1 MEELSEEER
10 TCPKCRGVMRRG
22 EIQIP
27 IERLRSQPI
36 SPYTSGM
43 FFGGMPTLEEET
55 VGRPY
60 WEERTGEKKGVIFKR
75 EEAKRL
81 TISGFRC
88 TRCGYI
94 ELYAQERRSD

>member
-1 MEELSEEER
+1 MSQEER
-10 TCPKCRGVMRRG
+10 TCPKCRGSMRRG
-22 EIQIP
+22 ELQIP
-27 IERLRSQPI
+27 IERLHPQSI
-36 SPYTSGM
+36 SPYSSGAL
-43 FFGGMPTLEEET
+43 FGGMPTFEEVN
-55 VGRPY
+55 VGKPY

-94 ELYAQERRSD
+94 ELYAQDK